1 MLFSLD
7 LFFTSEFRIR
17 YKKILVSSEL
27 RLKEFDKHLYK
38 MLPLYQPARQNKAKF
53 LTTAFRW
60 ASLLRKADHTRRR
73 MEINK
78 AKFLTTAFLWASL
91 LRKADHTRRRMEVN
105 KAVFALQAMIFTQDG
120 EI

>member
-38 MLPLYQPARQNKAKF
+38 MSPLFQRARQ
-53 LTTAFRW
+53 
-60 ASLLRKADHTRRR
+60 
-73 MEINK
+73 NK

-91 LRKADHTRRRMEVN
+91 LRKADHTRRRIEVN